1 MLPSTGEGMLCERK
15 GPDPDRAPFFFFCL
29 ALSTTTAINHG
40 ISLML
45 SQNDDTDCGVEN
57 ITSDWPKLTGRRLLN

>member
-1 MLPSTGEGMLCERK
+1 VKERDLT
-15 GPDPDRAPFFFFCL
+15 PIELLSFFFCL